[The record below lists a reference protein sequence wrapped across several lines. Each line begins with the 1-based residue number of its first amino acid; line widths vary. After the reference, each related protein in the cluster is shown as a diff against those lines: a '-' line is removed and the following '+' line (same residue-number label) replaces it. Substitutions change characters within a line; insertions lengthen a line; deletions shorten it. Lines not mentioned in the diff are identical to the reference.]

1 MTQIQLSDAQAV
13 ILSTACAR
21 EDGAIFPVTASL
33 KGGAVGNVCKSLLKQ
48 GLIEEIAA
56 TDLNT
61 VWRHDEER
69 GPITLRATP
78 LAYST
83 LGITDEQDETPPAE
97 TPPAPVQR
105 RKGTKQETLIEMLRA
120 EGGATIDEIVEA
132 TGCARRHVR
141 RAQEEAGPDDHLRE
155 GRGARPSLL
164 PAARL
169 TRHTTTVTMPPS
181 RMGQRHFIVPRAP
194 GSPRTAAAGRRTAR
208 CSPP

>member
-1 MTQIQLSDAQAV
+1 MAQIQLSDAQAF

-83 LGITDEQDETPPAE
+83 LGITDEQSGTPPAE
-97 TPPAPVQR
+97 TPTSAVQR
-105 RKGTKQETLIEMLRA
+105 RQGTQQETLIEMLRA

-132 TGCARRHVR
+132 TGWQAHTVR
-141 RAQEEAGPDDHLRE
+141 GAMSGALKKKLGLTIISEKIE
-155 GRGARPSLL
+155 GRG
-164 PAARL
+164 
-169 TRHTTTVTMPPS
+169 
-181 RMGQRHFIVPRAP
+181 RAYMI
-194 GSPRTAAAGRRTAR
+194 ADN
-208 CSPP
+208 

>member
-1 MTQIQLSDAQAV
+1 MAQIQLSDAQAF

-21 EDGAIFPVTASL
+21 EGGAIFPVTASL

-83 LGITDEQDETPPAE
+83 LGITDEQSGTPPAE
-97 TPPAPVQR
+97 TPTSAVQR

-120 EGGATIDEIVEA
+120 QGGATIDEIVAA
-132 TGCARRHVR
+132 TDWQPHTV
-141 RAQEEAGPDDHLRE
+141 
-155 GRGARPSLL
+155 RGAMSGALKKKLGLHVTSEKVENRGRVYSL
-164 PAARL
+164 PEA
-169 TRHTTTVTMPPS
+169 
-181 RMGQRHFIVPRAP
+181 
-194 GSPRTAAAGRRTAR
+194 
-208 CSPP
+208 

>member
-1 MTQIQLSDAQAV
+1 MTQIQLSDAQAI

-21 EDGAIFPVTASL
+21 EDGAVFPVTASL

-83 LGITDEQDETPPAE
+83 LGIADQLDETPVE
-97 TPPAPVQR
+97 TPTAPVQR

-132 TGCARRHVR
+132 TGWQAHTVR
-141 RAQEEAGPDDHLRE
+141 GAMSGALKKKLGLTITSEKVE
-155 GRGARPSLL
+155 GRGRVYRL
-164 PAARL
+164 PAA
-169 TRHTTTVTMPPS
+169 
-181 RMGQRHFIVPRAP
+181 
-194 GSPRTAAAGRRTAR
+194 
-208 CSPP
+208 

>member
-83 LGITDEQDETPPAE
+83 LGITDEQDDTPPAE
-97 TPPAPVQR
+97 TSIAPVQR

-132 TGCARRHVR
+132 TGWQAHTVR
-141 RAQEEAGPDDHLRE
+141 GAMSGALKKKLGLTITSEKIE
-155 GRGARPSLL
+155 GRGRVYKLNN
-164 PAARL
+164 
-169 TRHTTTVTMPPS
+169 
-181 RMGQRHFIVPRAP
+181 
-194 GSPRTAAAGRRTAR
+194 
-208 CSPP
+208 

>member
-1 MTQIQLSDAQAV
+1 MNVSAPGTPA
-13 ILSTACAR
+13 TACAR

-48 GLIEEIAA
+48 GLIEEVAA

-83 LGITDEQDETPPAE
+83 LGITDGQDEMPPAE

-105 RKGTKQETLIEMLRA
+105 RKGTKQEALIEMLRA

-132 TGCARRHVR
+132 TGWQAHTVR
-141 RAQEEAGPDDHLRE
+141 GAMSGALKKKLGLTITSEKVD
-155 GRGARPSLL
+155 GRGRVYAISD
-164 PAARL
+164 
-169 TRHTTTVTMPPS
+169 
-181 RMGQRHFIVPRAP
+181 
-194 GSPRTAAAGRRTAR
+194 
-208 CSPP
+208 

>member
-1 MTQIQLSDAQAV
+1 MTQIQLSDAQAF

-21 EDGAIFPVTASL
+21 EGGAIFPVTASL

-83 LGITDEQDETPPAE
+83 LGITDEQSGTPPAE
-97 TPPAPVQR
+97 TPTSAVQR

-120 EGGATIDEIVEA
+120 QGGATIDEIVAA
-132 TGCARRHVR
+132 TDWQPHTV
-141 RAQEEAGPDDHLRE
+141 
-155 GRGARPSLL
+155 RGAMSGALKKKLGLHVTSEKVENRGRVYSL
-164 PAARL
+164 PEA
-169 TRHTTTVTMPPS
+169 
-181 RMGQRHFIVPRAP
+181 
-194 GSPRTAAAGRRTAR
+194 
-208 CSPP
+208 